1 MSIYYFA
8 EDVSLC
14 TANFCSKHRCRIRKW
29 CGSLSSF
36 TGGWLTF
43 KQTFLSQ
50 CNQMHITASRCSSTT
65 SALTACCP
73 SPYYFNPEQASRKY
87 KLPEVLEGKTLL
99 FDNLSQLS
107 LAEQECPAWS
117 MQDSCILTSP
127 KLYSIP
133 PSHIMHICSLAQ
145 GTF

>member
-1 MSIYYFA
+1 MFPYALLTFA
-8 EDVSLC
+8 PNTDAELGNGVAASLP
-14 TANFCSKHRCRIRKW
+14 I
-29 CGSLSSF
+29 L
-36 TGGWLTF
+36 GGWLTF

-65 SALTACCP
+65 SALTACCH